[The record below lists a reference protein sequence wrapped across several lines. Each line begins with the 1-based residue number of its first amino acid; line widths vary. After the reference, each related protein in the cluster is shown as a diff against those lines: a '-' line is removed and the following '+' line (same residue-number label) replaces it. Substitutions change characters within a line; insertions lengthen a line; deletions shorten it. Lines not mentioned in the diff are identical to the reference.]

1 MKKDNLIIAKNRKA
15 KFSFQISETM
25 EVGIVLKGA
34 EVKSIRRGGVA
45 LDNSYAVDK
54 KGELWIM
61 NLYIDLKEY
70 EKRQSDL
77 DNLRPKKLLLKKD
90 EITKINLK
98 IKQNGF
104 TLIPLDLHFNQKG
117 FVKVLLGV
125 SKGRKKSDLR
135 EYKKQQDWKKEKSRL
150 EKHWY

>member
-1 MKKDNLIIAKNRKA
+1 MDNKDLIIAKNRKA
-15 KFSFQISETM
+15 KFTYLISQTI

-61 NLYIDLKEY
+61 NLYVDLKEF
-70 EKRQSDL
+70 EKRNSDL

-90 EITKINLK
+90 EINKINLK
-98 IKQNGF
+98 IKQNGY
-104 TLIPLDLHFNQKG
+104 TLIPLDLHYNQTIY
-117 FVKVLLGV
+117 F
-125 SKGRKKSDLR
+125 
-135 EYKKQQDWKKEKSRL
+135 
-150 EKHWY
+150 

>member
-54 KGELWIM
+54 KGEFWIM

-150 EKHWY
+150 EKY

>member
-1 MKKDNLIIAKNRKA
+1 MKKDNFIIAKNRKA

-54 KGELWIM
+54 KGEFWIM

-150 EKHWY
+150 EKY